1 MNNLVLTFFLS
12 FLLIFSCSS
21 SGIKESEKYEGMKKG
36 ILRVY
41 VRNDY
46 EETDDEKK
54 DEKLLKELH
63 LKSGKDRA
71 IHLIISYIRA
81 NISDKS
87 KYDMFDNRILR
98 IVEKPKIIFNSCND
112 DFCDAYIDYDTKELL
127 SSIKKNK

>member
-1 MNNLVLTFFLS
+1 MNNSILIFYLLFL
-12 FLLIFSCSS
+12 FIFSCSS
-21 SGIKESEKYEGMKKG
+21 SGIKELEKYEGMNKG

-54 DEKLLKELH
+54 DEKRLKKLH

-81 NISDKS
+81 NISDES
-87 KYDMFDNRILR
+87 KYNMFDNHILR

-112 DFCDAYIDYDTKELL
+112 DFCDAYLDYNIKELL
-127 SSIKKNK
+127 SSIKKNR